1 MRRLAKPLRMLLA
14 VPVVVAGDSMRPTLR
29 PGDRL
34 WVDRLT
40 LRWRQPRRGELV
52 VGLPR
57 SRPDLWIVKRI
68 VGLPGERVEL
78 HHDRVFIDGISLAEP
93 YLAGPTALIG
103 RFTWHIGPAEYLLLG
118 DNRAESDDSRLYG
131 PFPRA
136 RLRGPARR

>member
-1 MRRLAKPLRMLLA
+1 MLLA
-14 VPVVVAGDSMRPTLR
+14 VHVVVAGDSMRPTLR

-40 LRWRQPRRGELV
+40 LRWRSPRRGELV

-57 SRPDLWIVKRI
+57 SRPGLWIVKRI
-68 VGLPGERVEL
+68 VGLPGECVEL
-78 HHDRVFIDGISLAEP
+78 HHDRVSIDGVPLAEP

-103 RFTWHIGPAEYLLLG
+103 QFTWRTGPDEYLLLG

-131 PFPRA
+131 PFSRD
-136 RLRGPARR
+136 RLRGPVWRSS